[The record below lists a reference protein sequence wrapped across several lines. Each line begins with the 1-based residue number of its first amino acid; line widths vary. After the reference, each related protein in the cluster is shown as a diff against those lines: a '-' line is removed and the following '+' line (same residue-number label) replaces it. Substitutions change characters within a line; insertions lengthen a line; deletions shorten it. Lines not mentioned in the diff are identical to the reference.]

1 MKKFLL
7 VTTALFVSLSAST
20 LMAQEKDIVDTA
32 IAAGWLPMW
41 SN

>member
-7 VTTALFVSLSAST
+7 VTTALSGST